1 MTARLRLRDQRDGR
15 VHAFDIGPV
24 RIGRAPASDLVVS
37 GSGADVV
44 SGAHVRL
51 VVRDGVWHVEDV
63 GARNGTFLDDR
74 QLAPNEPVPL
84 RSGQTIG
91 LGERGP
97 RFAVVL
103 EDADPGATL
112 IEARTP
118 ALAAP
123 DDATLPLTPVG
134 SAPPAPQP
142 PHAEVVLH
150 HQASDRRIEGSG
162 GRLRVGRGRECE
174 LRVPETEQAVSRVHC
189 EVVLKPD
196 GKVVLRDA
204 QSRNGTFHNGQRV
217 TGDRPLALGDR
228 IKLGD
233 KGPEFTVERIEVS
246 MGATGATDTKRQKP
260 AGSNVPVVPA
270 VPIAPRRSFGGKGRT
285 LFVQELITQ
294 TDKKHAS
301 RVRAVVWTFVVLLV
315 GGVGGVYWFLDRRA
329 RETEAELATQRD
341 ALRTATAI
349 ADSVRAAAVAE
360 YQRLAN
366 ALDSARAGSAP
377 AAVVDSLRV
386 ALNEAKGKTASLEEA
401 LTRAREGLGRQLS
414 AAEALRQ
421 ATQRETERLRAELA
435 SSRSSGIDAAQL
447 DSLRQAVQAAEARS
461 ATLEAGVRAVRGA
474 DLARIAQTNQAAV
487 GLVSSFA
494 GEDIFDGSGFAI
506 TASGYFVTNRHVVE
520 PDGKRADSVQ
530 VTMADQRTGYRSV
543 VVAVEPGPGP
553 DLALL
558 KLPKYV
564 GPYVSRVDWDGTR
577 AQQGEPAA
585 LIGFPAG
592 VAAALDNTRTVRT
605 SMSAGIFSKV
615 TPDRIQFD
623 GFTVGGSSGSPVF
636 NANGEV
642 VAVHAAGLVEAA
654 GLGFAVP
661 VNHVWRLLPEDARR
675 ELKR

>member
-1 MTARLRLRDQRDGR
+1 
-15 VHAFDIGPV
+15 
-24 RIGRAPASDLVVS
+24 VVS

-44 SGAHVRL
+44 SGSHVRL

-74 QLAPNEPVPL
+74 QLTPNEPVPL

-97 RFAVVL
+97 RFGVVL
-103 EDADPGATL
+103 EDLDPGATL
-112 IEARTP
+112 VETRTP
-118 ALAAP
+118 ALAAS

-134 SAPPAPQP
+134 AAPPAPRP
-142 PHAEVVLH
+142 PVAEVVLH

-174 LRVPETEQAVSRVHC
+174 LRVPETDQAVSRVHC

-217 TGDRPLALGDR
+217 TGDQPLARGDR
-228 IKLGD
+228 IRLGD
-233 KGPEFTVERIEVS
+233 KGPEFTVERLDVS
-246 MGATGATDTKRQKP
+246 ADRRTGGPAVGTNAADGADLKP
-260 AGSNVPVVPA
+260 AKADPPPDATVRRPAGPPVPA
-270 VPIAPRRSFGGKGRT
+270 APRRSFGGKGRT

-301 RVRAVVWTFVVLLV
+301 RVRTVVWTFVVLLV

-329 RETEAELATQRD
+329 RETEAELAMQRD
-341 ALRTATAI
+341 ALRAATAI
-349 ADSVRAAAVAE
+349 ADSVRAAAAAE
-360 YQRLAN
+360 YQRLAI

-377 AAVVDSLRV
+377 AVVVDSLRV
-386 ALNEAKGKTASLEEA
+386 ALNEAKGRTASLEEA
-401 LTRAREGLGRQLS
+401 LTRAREGLGRQLA
-414 AAEALRQ
+414 AAESLRQ
-421 ATQRETERLRAELA
+421 ATQRETERLRTELET
-435 SSRSSGIDAAQL
+435 SRSSGIGAAQL
-447 DSLRQAVQAAEARS
+447 DSLRQAVQAAEVRA

-474 DLARIAQTNQAAV
+474 DLARIAQANQASV

-494 GEDIFDGSGFAI
+494 GPDIFDGSGFAI

-520 PDGKRADSVQ
+520 PNGRRADSVQ

-543 VVAVEPGPGP
+543 VVAVEAAPGP

-592 VAAALDNTRTVRT
+592 VAAALDVTRTVRT

-636 NANGEV
+636 NANAEV

-661 VNHVWRLLPEDARR
+661 VTHVWRLLPEDARR

>member
-1 MTARLRLRDQRDGR
+1 
-15 VHAFDIGPV
+15 
-24 RIGRAPASDLVVS
+24 VVS

-74 QLAPNEPVPL
+74 QLTPNEAVPL

-134 SAPPAPQP
+134 AAPTAPRP
-142 PHAEVVLH
+142 PVAEVVLH

-189 EVVLKPD
+189 EVVLRPD
-196 GKVVLRDA
+196 GEVVVRDA

-217 TGDRPLALGDR
+217 TGDRPLARGDR

-233 KGPEFTVERIEVS
+233 KGPEFAVERIEVS
-246 MGATGATDTKRQKP
+246 MGATGTTGATDTKRQQP
-260 AGSNVPVVPA
+260 AGSNVPVAPAVPA
-270 VPIAPRRSFGGKGRT
+270 VPNAPVAPRRSFGGKGRT

-301 RVRAVVWTFVVLLV
+301 RVRAVVWTFVVLLA

-329 RETEAELATQRD
+329 RETEAELATQRE
-341 ALRTATAI
+341 ALRAATAI
-349 ADSVRAAAVAE
+349 ADSVRAAAAAE

-377 AAVVDSLRV
+377 AVVVDSLRV
-386 ALNEAKGKTASLEEA
+386 ALDEAKGRTASLEEA

-414 AAEALRQ
+414 AAESLRQ
-421 ATQRETERLRAELA
+421 ATQRETERLRGEIEA
-435 SSRSSGIDAAQL
+435 SRATGIDPAQL
-447 DSLRQAVQAAEARS
+447 DSLRQAVRAAEARA
-461 ATLEAGVRAVRGA
+461 ATLEAGVRAVRGV
-474 DLARIAQTNQAAV
+474 DLARIAQANQAAV
-487 GLVSSFA
+487 GLVSAFA

-520 PDGKRADSVQ
+520 PNGRRADSVQ

-543 VVAVEPGPGP
+543 VVAVEPAGGP
-553 DLALL
+553 DVALL

-564 GPYVSRVDWDGTR
+564 GPFVSRVDWEGTR

-615 TPDRIQFD
+615 TPTLIQFD
-623 GFTVGGSSGSPVF
+623 GFTVGGSSGSPIF

-661 VNHVWRLLPEDARR
+661 VTHVLRLLPEDARR